1 MKVFRKHNRVR
12 VSVCEFGFV
21 FWGVSLFCCTG
32 CTVTKRTG
40 KRSQNTPKIEVGRI
54 FRRFF
59 FFLFWEYREI
69 NKSKTKETKTQNT
82 HILAIG
88 WGRGR
93 VRVKGEVF

>member
-1 MKVFRKHNRVR
+1 MNVFRKHNRVR

-21 FWGVSLFCCTG
+21 FGVFHCF
-32 CTVTKRTG
+32 VAQVAQ
-40 KRSQNTPKIEVGRI
+40 SQSERGRDHRIRPKSKWVEFFVG
-54 FRRFF
+54 FF

-88 WGRGR
+88 WGR